1 MSRDILFKQEDF
13 IFSYRAA
20 GVLIHDGRILLQR
33 PKGDEYSYIGGHVA
47 AFETTEETLIREFR
61 EETGADIEVERLL
74 AVGEVFFPWGKR
86 PCHQIG
92 LYYQIRLKDPAQIP
106 TEGEFHGSERAD
118 IDFCWIPLEH
128 LAQEKVY
135 LSELTAHILSGS
147 EGVKHFVSNQLDA
160 HYE

>member
-13 IFSYRAA
+13 IFSYRVA
-20 GVLIHDGRILLQR
+20 GVLIHDGKILLQR
-33 PKGDEYSYIGGHVA
+33 PKGDDYSYIGGHVA

-61 EETGADIEVERLL
+61 EETGADVEVERLL

-92 LYYQIRLKDPAQIP
+92 LYYRIRLKNPAQIP
-106 TEGEFHGSERAD
+106 TEGEFRGSERTG
-118 IDFCWIPLEH
+118 IDFCWIELER
-128 LAQEKVY
+128 LADERVY
-135 LSELTAHILSGS
+135 LPELTAHILSGG

-160 HYE
+160 